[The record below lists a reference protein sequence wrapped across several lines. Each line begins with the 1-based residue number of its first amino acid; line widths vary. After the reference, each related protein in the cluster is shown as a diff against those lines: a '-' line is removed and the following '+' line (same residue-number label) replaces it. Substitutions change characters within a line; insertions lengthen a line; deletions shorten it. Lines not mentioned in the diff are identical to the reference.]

1 MRALWGLPARFARY
15 GGIGL
20 VAPIGGLR
28 FIVGPE
34 ETRRG
39 TMAFIDA
46 NAMKHDERLP
56 GWRGR
61 HWRSDQMSFAH
72 YDIDAGSSIHE
83 HHHPHEEVWVVI
95 EGELEVTVAGETRM

>member
-1 MRALWGLPARFARY
+1 
-15 GGIGL
+15 
-20 VAPIGGLR
+20 
-28 FIVGPE
+28 
-34 ETRRG
+34 
-39 TMAFIDA
+39 MAFIDA
-46 NAMKHDERLP
+46 DAMKHDERLP

-95 EGELEVTVAGETRM
+95 EGELEVTIAGETRKAGPGTVAIVPRDTRHSVRAITPGRAIVANHPVREEFL

>member
-1 MRALWGLPARFARY
+1 
-15 GGIGL
+15 
-20 VAPIGGLR
+20 V
-28 FIVGPE
+28 
-34 ETRRG
+34 T
-39 TMAFIDA
+39 FIDPE
-46 NAMKHDERLP
+46 AMKHDERLP

-95 EGELEVTVAGETRM
+95 EGELEVTVAGETRKAGPGTVAVVPPDALHSVRAITAGKAIVANHPVREEFL